1 MSDASHSAG
10 YGYAAILQPYIG
22 VFYVSFL
29 VTITL
34 TPIMQAL
41 AHRHG
46 VVDDPDNKRK
56 VHTKPIAYLGGISI
70 FFGWLA
76 GVTTAVFMH
85 PHNSATGTVQMPF
98 GIIMGAFAVVFFG
111 FMDDV
116 YSLSPKM
123 KLLGQFLA
131 ASLM

>member
-56 VHTKPIAYLGGISI
+56 VHTTPIAYLGGISI
-70 FFGWLA
+70 FLGWLG
-76 GVTTAVFMH
+76 GVTISVFLH
-85 PHNSATGTVQMPF
+85 PHSLLLHAQTEAAPNIQFPI
-98 GIIMGAFAVVFFG
+98 GIVAGAFTVVLFG
-111 FMDDV
+111 FLDDV
-116 YSLSPKM
+116 YSLRPRI
-123 KLLGQFLA
+123 KL
-131 ASLM
+131 